1 MIQEPNMFKRKMY
14 FEKPLIEIMGT
25 FLFYLARQSPI
36 VKNNFHKSVRELLVD
51 SFTYMNRIV
60 KFYPADYNAISMKDE
75 FERSLRVMDTRM
87 KTFMEMNIGEV
98 YPFITERTDK
108 SDIFIEILED
118 ALIKS
123 ISKVFEIDLSKIVFK
138 SKNKITYRKYFENLL
153 EKEEFLPLKESMIE
167 HSQNIMDTHILYD
180 YLIEMKVKHPKYK
193 NNKLYR
199 DFLWFYMLNTMMIY
213 SIGVRESLF
222 EIQLKS
228 LIFEKVL
235 YKEVEDTTEMKFDI
249 SLMKIFFRP
258 VFSSFEMR
266 MQRYMPFIKNLN
278 KEMDDI
284 KGEIK

>member
-1 MIQEPNMFKRKMY
+1 
-14 FEKPLIEIMGT
+14 
-25 FLFYLARQSPI
+25 
-36 VKNNFHKSVRELLVD
+36 
-51 SFTYMNRIV
+51 
-60 KFYPADYNAISMKDE
+60 
-75 FERSLRVMDTRM
+75 
-87 KTFMEMNIGEV
+87 
-98 YPFITERTDK
+98 
-108 SDIFIEILED
+108 
-118 ALIKS
+118 
-123 ISKVFEIDLSKIVFK
+123 
-138 SKNKITYRKYFENLL
+138 
-153 EKEEFLPLKESMIE
+153 MIE